1 MLNFFN
7 QKKDT
12 IKEQETLIN
21 VDIMILDLLKK
32 KENCSKT
39 ENKIQN
45 KKEDKNKIKKIY
57 RELNSFIS
65 N

>member
-1 MLNFFN
+1 MLAFFS
-7 QKKDT
+7 KKNDT
-12 IKEQETLIN
+12 VKEQETLQN

-32 KENCSKT
+32 KEIK
-39 ENKIQN
+39 N

-57 RELNSFIS
+57 KELNSFIS